1 MKIRSGFVSNSSS
14 SSFVVV
20 GFITEDT
27 RENQEK
33 LIRYVKGNKF
43 TIPEDQDEFY
53 DLFRNMFYIDT
64 TKDISA
70 LCGSDDGINDG
81 QMLIGKALADV
92 SSEDGYIEAMEI
104 DIDDHIID
112 IQKIQKSTGLGG
124 KVKVIVGQR
133 AS

>member
-1 MKIRSGFVSNSSS
+1 
-14 SSFVVV
+14 V